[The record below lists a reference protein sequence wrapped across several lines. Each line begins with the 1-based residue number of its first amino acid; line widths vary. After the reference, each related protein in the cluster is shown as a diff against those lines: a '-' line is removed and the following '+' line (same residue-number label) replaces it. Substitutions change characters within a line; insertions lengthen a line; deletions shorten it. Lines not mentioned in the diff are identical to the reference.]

1 MSKAQIQRLIDTAP
15 SSWLKMFKR
24 YKLGRKPTVNQLI
37 ETVLEYTPTMRSS
50 GARGTAKHKVPKAV
64 KKEAMKGLLLAHK
77 HNWTSASGVGLVR
90 AMQLVVRPKIWDRSV
105 ERMNSYFTRHAR
117 DKESNAI
124 KSGKQTWGPRK
135 PSRGYIAHLAWGGDS
150 GQKWA
155 SRQVMKTNP
164 IVSKRTLTNPKNSFA
179 LEHDR
184 TREKLGLTML
194 RKKPLTQKESQ
205 IVQVVQ
211 DAIAN
216 DLPKECKQ
224 TKEREEMYAKQR
236 KTQPLAGRCS
246 LATQAVWKL
255 LGGLNKGNPK
265 YVPLVIRAGEMG
277 KNSDTHWF
285 IIRLSDGKIIDP
297 TSSQFG
303 RKRIPYEKGQYDLGL
318 LSQHLRKSNGTSQ
331 LMKEQGIWTPPLGTR
346 KLLERIKLKRN
357 PMDKIQFGTIGRKKL
372 FYSSDIEQNEEGA
385 LQLTIGIWLGQDL
398 SGVFEL
404 IFKTWQQSY
413 YDSNCQEL
421 MDALERRYDVL
432 QNAPVVHFKFSEL
445 SDDNLKGRGIGQE
458 VYKIAASAA
467 WNYLQQ
473 PFYLASD
480 KCEGGSTSTAA
491 GRVWKALR
499 NTFPMASYGRQ
510 SDRES
515 MWGFSVF
522 GIVEEPT
529 WDRTIR
535 PFRKKR
541 RKNPFLSSRTI
552 TLVPKEQVRMVG
564 FTDYKTREVQKEIPY
579 VLGFIEE
586 MRGEEMLFPTPIR
599 AMTDAEF
606 SRGRNTVDNGHPM
619 GAGHGQINMNT
630 NEIAINPRMG
640 VKDLVANVFHE
651 NLHYAFPDWP
661 EESVRDMTGEAMLNL
676 YGEYILG
683 RPFAEER
690 RRNPSPFVSDLMTQF
705 IDTGEVHEGTPILAQ
720 TFPNNCRVEFVIDR
734 YDNTALLVYIQTIG
748 KDCLRKGYAKAT
760 MENILRVVDKHQLR
774 TELSLEPFGNMSQ
787 NALSKFY
794 SSLGFDFT
802 GEYDN
807 FDAPIML
814 RSNPRRRR
822 NRKGGTRDSK
832 GRFIPARY
840 LSGYKG
846 NKLKARIAEIEQR
859 RDEYQAALDKYGD
872 EDQFTQ
878 KVLRKLYRPFKTD
891 KGVKSKRSKY
901 TQEAKK
907 RGFVGSV
914 DEKAKLASKY
924 YGGFIDPEILDEVN
938 ARGKAAWVSGGHRG
952 GQTPFS
958 WGIARVNSFLVGGK
972 TFWTSD
978 ADLVRQLPKNVA
990 LAIAENS
997 ILSPTLAVILT

>member
-1 MSKAQIQRLIDTAP
+1 MCKVGIQRLIDKAP

-24 YKLGRKPTVNQLI
+24 YKLGRKPTVDQLI

-50 GARGTAKHKVPKAV
+50 GARGVAKHKVPKTV
-64 KKEAMKGLLLAHK
+64 KKEAMDGLKLAHK

-90 AMQLVVRPKIWDRSV
+90 AMQLVARPKIWDRSV
-105 ERMNSYFTRHAR
+105 ERMNSYFTRHAT

-135 PSRGYIAHLAWGGDS
+135 PSRGYIAHLVWGGDS

-179 LEHDR
+179 LVHNK

-194 RKKPLTQKESQ
+194 FKKPLTKKESR

-211 DAIAN
+211 YTIVN

-224 TKEREEMYAKQR
+224 CAEREERYAKQR

-255 LGGLNKGNPK
+255 LGGLNKGDPK
-265 YVPLVIRAGEMG
+265 YLPLVIRAGIMG
-277 KNSDTHWF
+277 NNSDTHWF

-297 TSSQFG
+297 TSAQFG
-303 RKRIPYEKGQYDLGL
+303 RKRIPYEKGEWNVGL

-331 LMKEQGIWTPPLGTR
+331 LMKEQGIWTPPLCTR
-346 KLLERIKLKRN
+346 KLLEKISMKRN
-357 PMDKIQFGTIGRKKL
+357 P
-372 FYSSDIEQNEEGA
+372 S
-385 LQLTIGIWLGQDL
+385 
-398 SGVFEL
+398 
-404 IFKTWQQSY
+404 
-413 YDSNCQEL
+413 
-421 MDALERRYDVL
+421 
-432 QNAPVVHFKFSEL
+432 
-445 SDDNLKGRGIGQE
+445 
-458 VYKIAASAA
+458 
-467 WNYLQQ
+467 
-473 PFYLASD
+473 
-480 KCEGGSTSTAA
+480 
-491 GRVWKALR
+491 
-499 NTFPMASYGRQ
+499 
-510 SDRES
+510 
-515 MWGFSVF
+515 
-522 GIVEEPT
+522 
-529 WDRTIR
+529 IR
-535 PFRKKR
+535 M
-541 RKNPFLSSRTI
+541 
-552 TLVPKEQVRMVG
+552 VPKEEVRIVG
-564 FTDYKTREVQKEIPY
+564 FTNYKTKQVQKEIPY
-579 VLGFIEE
+579 ILGFIEE
-586 MRGEEMLFPTPIR
+586 MRGEKMLFPTPIR

-606 SRGRNTVDNGHPM
+606 SRGRNVVDNGHPM

-630 NEIAINPRMG
+630 NEIAINPSMG

-690 RRNPSPFVSDLMTQF
+690 KKNPQDYFMDHRPASPEYGGPLHDLTQIYPDDIYGPNGRRYYG
-705 IDTGEVHEGTPILAQ
+705 TGMGDDSKEWQVVKRTKGKPDAPVRIYRSIPASVRANRQKIFKGDWVALNINYVLEHAEGGFGDDGDEYL
-720 TFPNNCRVEFVIDR
+720 VLS
-734 YDNTALLVYIQTIG
+734 ALVPASTLWTEGNSIQEWG
-748 KDCLRKGYAKAT
+748 YWPKEGSAEDQLGYAGVGTKFS
-760 MENILRVVDKHQLR
+760 ILSPTQIR
-774 TELSLEPFGNMSQ
+774 
-787 NALSKFY
+787 KFA
-794 SSLGFDFT
+794 
-802 GEYDN
+802 N
-807 FDAPIML
+807 Q
-814 RSNPRRRR
+814 RNNPKRRR
-822 NRKGGTRDSK
+822 NRKAGTRDSK

-846 NKLKARIAEIEQR
+846 QKLKARIAEIEQR

-878 KVLRKLYRPFKTD
+878 KVLRKLYRPFETD

-924 YGGFIDPEILDEVN
+924 YGGYIDPEILDEVN

-978 ADLVRQLPKNVA
+978 ADLVRQLPDNVA
-990 LAIAENS
+990 LAIAEKS
-997 ILSPTLAVILT
+997 ILSPTLAVILS